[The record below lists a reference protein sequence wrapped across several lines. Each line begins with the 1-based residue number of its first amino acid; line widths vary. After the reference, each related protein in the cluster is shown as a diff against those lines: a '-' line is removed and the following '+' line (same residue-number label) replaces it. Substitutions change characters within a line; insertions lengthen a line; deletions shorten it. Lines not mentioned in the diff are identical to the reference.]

1 MDSVRAN
8 EKKTMKNC
16 PICGKHIFF
25 AKNKEA
31 SQAISVCDADDPN
44 AEALFQCP
52 KCKKEI
58 GLIYR
63 RSANTGTRR

>member
-8 EKKTMKNC
+8 EKKAMKNC

-44 AEALFQCP
+44 AEALFNVP
-52 KCKKEI
+52 NARKKS
-58 GLIYR
+58 G
-63 RSANTGTRR
+63 